1 MRRWLRILRA
11 ARYNARANLHCV
23 AISKIAIRCMIR
35 DQVWHIDFV
44 NDANTL
50 GLALTQLVGQL
61 FSAFLLLLVSGSF
74 CHAFTDKFCAVSHA
88 GDIHPDMCIITTVFM
103 LIIGMVVS
111 FASW

>member
-1 MRRWLRILRA
+1 MRRWFGIGRA
-11 ARYNARANLHCV
+11 ARNNDRANLHCV
-23 AISKIAIRCMIR
+23 AISKIAIGCMISEPGC
-35 DQVWHIDFV
+35 DIPFV
-44 NDANTL
+44 NDANNFVINL
-50 GLALTQLVGQL
+50 IQLVGQL
-61 FSAFLLLLVSGSF
+61 FSALLVCLVSGSF